1 MRFSNREQYGLRA
14 TVEFARHYGDGPVP
28 LAEVSEVQG
37 ISLSYLEQVV
47 APLRKAGLLKSWR
60 GAYGGY
66 SLSLPPEEVT
76 AGDIIRALEG
86 PLVPIKCVDNED
98 KTESCSREG
107 RCAARTVWQKVH
119 ERLEE
124 ALDSMT
130 LADLTDQSSPA
141 KGSQ

>member
-14 TVEFARHYGDGPVP
+14 MVEFARRYGDGPVP
-28 LAEVSEVQG
+28 LAEVSEIQG
-37 ISLSYLEQVV
+37 ISLSYLEQIVS
-47 APLRKAGLLKSWR
+47 PLRKSGLLKSWR

-66 SLSLPPEEVT
+66 SLSLSPAEVT
-76 AGDIIRALEG
+76 AGDIIKALEG

>member
-1 MRFSNREQYGLRA
+1 MKFSSREQYGLRA
-14 TVEFARHYGDGPVP
+14 MVEFARHYGDGPVP

-60 GAYGGY
+60 GADGSY

-76 AGDIIRALEG
+76 TGDIIKALEG
-86 PLVPIKCVDNED
+86 PLVPIKCVDNES
-98 KTESCSREG
+98 KAEGCIREG
-107 RCAARTVWQKVH
+107 QCAARAVWQKVH
-119 ERLEE
+119 DRLEE

-130 LADLTDQSSPA
+130 LADLTDQSSPV
-141 KGSQ
+141 KGCQ